1 MSECFH
7 SPTDRR
13 FAKSLRDA
21 APAEFAAYVAFSQAV
36 MQRDG
41 GALDLKTRELIA
53 LGVAL
58 TTQCA
63 YCLETHTKA
72 AAKLGATPQE
82 IAEVVYVTAAMRAGA
97 GAAHGMLAMKLYES
111 ARAAA

>member
-1 MSECFH
+1 MSNCYH
-7 SPTDRR
+7 SPDDRR
-13 FAKSLRDA
+13 FAKSLREG
-21 APAEFAAYVAFSQAV
+21 APAEFAAYQAFQAAV
-36 MQRDG
+36 MQRTD

-53 LGVAL
+53 IGVAL

-82 IAEVVYVTAAMRAGA
+82 VAEVVYVTSALRAGA
-97 GAAHGMLAMKLYES
+97 GAAHGLLAMKLFDS
-111 ARAAA
+111 AKAA